1 MIFILSPEFR
11 IFVYMENHDLN
22 IISDLFVGRFGASPV
37 EITQLEGAGSSRRY
51 YRLTGNDGN
60 HVIATVGNSAHEN
73 DAFIMLDRHFIE
85 QGIRV
90 PEILAVS
97 DDCMA
102 YLQIDLGDTSLFDLL
117 AGARKS
123 GEWGTG
129 DVRLLEAV
137 VKDLADIQFDG
148 VGEIDFSKCYPLP
161 SLDRRGVMWDLNY
174 FKYCFLK
181 AVRTEI
187 DEPRL
192 EAEFEKIADSV
203 LSADVPSGFMYRDF
217 QSRNVMVSDC
227 APWYIDFQGG
237 RRGPCLYDIVSFLWQ
252 ARAAYPDTVR
262 GHLLDVYFKAVC
274 EKTGISEKTLRIHLP
289 DFVLFRTLQVLGAYG
304 FRGYF
309 ERKAHFI
316 KSIDPALRNL
326 DELLENCD
334 FPHLPYIR
342 EVMRSVIEAKKRKE
356 TEQRTTLRVKVV
368 SFSYKVG
375 YPVDDSGNGGGFVF
389 DCRAVT
395 NPGRFDQY
403 KPLTGLDRPVID
415 FIESTDE
422 MQIFLDNAFALV
434 SASVRRYLERGFTD
448 LSVAFGCTGGRHRS
462 VYAAQ
467 HMAERINRELGVEVE
482 LCHRERNIRSIF
494 PAR

>member
-1 MIFILSPEFR
+1 
-11 IFVYMENHDLN
+11 MENRDLN
-22 IISDLFVGRFGASPV
+22 IISELFTRRFGASPV
-37 EITQLEGAGSSRRY
+37 EIKPIKGAGSSRRY
-51 YRLTGNDGN
+51 YRLTGIDGN
-60 HVIATVGNSAHEN
+60 HVIATVGNSVKEN
-73 DAFIMLDRHFIE
+73 EAFIMLDRHLAE
-85 QGIRV
+85 QGTRV
-90 PEILAVS
+90 PGLLAVA
-97 DDCMA
+97 DDRMA
-102 YLQIDLGDTSLFDLL
+102 YLQTDLGDISLFDFL

-123 GEWGTG
+123 GEWSAD
-129 DVRLLEAV
+129 DVRMLEGV
-137 VKDLADIQFDG
+137 VKDLVDMQFDG
-148 VGEIDFSKCYPLP
+148 IGEIDFAKCYPLP

-181 AVRTEI
+181 AVYPEI

-192 EAEFEKIADSV
+192 EGEFEKIADSV

-217 QSRNVMVSDC
+217 QSRNVMVKDS

-252 ARAAYPDTVR
+252 ARAAYPATLR
-262 GHLLDVYFKAVC
+262 SHLLDVYFKAVC
-274 EKTGISEKTLRIHLP
+274 EKTGLSEKTFRSRVH

-309 ERKAHFI
+309 ERKSHFI
-316 KSIDPALRNL
+316 KSIDPALDNL
-326 DELLENCD
+326 EALFSSHD
-334 FPHLPYIR
+334 FPQLPYLR
-342 EVMRSVIEAKKRKE
+342 EVMLSVAEGRRKRMA
-356 TEQRTTLRVKVV
+356 EQRTTLRVKVL

-395 NPGRFDQY
+395 NPGRFDCY
-403 KPLTGLDRPVID
+403 KPLTGLDKPVID

-434 SASVRRYLERGFTD
+434 AASVKRYLERGFTD

-482 LCHRERNIRSIF
+482 LCHRERNISSIL
-494 PAR
+494 PAL